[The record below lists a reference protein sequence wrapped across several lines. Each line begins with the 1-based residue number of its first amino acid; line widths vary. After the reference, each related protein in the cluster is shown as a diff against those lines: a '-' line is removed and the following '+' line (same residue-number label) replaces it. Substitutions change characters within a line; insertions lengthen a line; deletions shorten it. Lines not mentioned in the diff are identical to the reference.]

1 MKFNKLY
8 ACMFLLFLLNIIL
21 EKQIV
26 CESHDTDSTTKDQ
39 SSNEDDKGIDEASS
53 DESSKENA
61 EQVEGNTNV
70 NKKERKKVEDNIPEI
85 EESEKPLDNIE
96 SHEYQTEVTRLM
108 DIIVNSLYTHKE
120 VFLRELISNAA
131 DALEKIRFLSLS
143 DESILGEEKKLE
155 IRISANKEKNIL
167 SITDTGIG
175 MTKDDLINNLGT
187 IAKSGTSNFLEAI
200 SKSGGDMSLIGQ
212 FGVGFYSAFLVAD
225 KVIVYTKNNND
236 DQYIW
241 ESTADAKFSIYKD
254 PRGSTLKRGT
264 RISLHLKDD
273 ATNLLNDKKIIDLIS
288 KYSQFIQFPIY
299 LLHEK
304 VYTEEVLADI
314 AKEMENDPNYD
325 SVKIEE
331 TDDPNKKTRTVEKRV
346 KEWTLMNEQKPIW
359 LRSPKELKDEDYK
372 QFFSVLS
379 GFNDEPLYHIHF
391 SAEGEIEFKCLIY
404 IPSKAPSVND
414 QLFTKQTSVKL
425 YVRRV
430 LVADEFV
437 EFLPRYMSFVKGVVD
452 SDDLPLNV
460 SREQLQQNK
469 VLKAISKR
477 IVRKILDTFRK
488 LYTDGKKYKESLRA
502 ELEKETDKEK
512 QKEIQKKINEP
523 STYKLIYKEYRRYL
537 KSGCYEDDMNR
548 SKIAKLLLFKT
559 MLYPKSISLD
569 TYVEN
574 MKPDQKFIYYA
585 SGESYDYLSK
595 IPQLQIFKKKNI
607 DVLFLTESVDESC
620 IQRVQEYDG
629 KKFKSIQKGEIN
641 FELTEEEK
649 KKEEQMKKMYKALID
664 VISDTLRNQ
673 IFKVE
678 ISRRLV
684 DAPCA
689 VVSTE
694 WGLSGQMEKLMKIN
708 VSNSDQ
714 IKAMSGQKILEINPD
729 HPIMIDLLKRSVSD
743 PKDPELTQSIR
754 IIYQSAKLAS
764 GFDLEDTAD
773 LAQIVYD
780 HINHKLGVDNNLKI
794 DDLDP
799 SLFETKKID
808 EDGDNQKDEEEIN
821 IDDEIQK
828 QDTNDEPNDQK
839 DYDSEKNE
847 DELENLHSASE
858 EL

>member
-1 MKFNKLY
+1 MKLNKI
-8 ACMFLLFLLNIIL
+8 CTCLFLALFFSCLNLIQDNTKIL
-21 EKQIV
+21 
-26 CESHDTDSTTKDQ
+26 CESINNTNNNNEKGEEGDEKKKT
-39 SSNEDDKGIDEASS
+39 SNEEQKRDKDMLEEI
-53 DESSKENA
+53 KE
-61 EQVEGNTNV
+61 
-70 NKKERKKVEDNIPEI
+70 D
-85 EESEKPLDNIE
+85 EKPTGGIE
-96 SHEYQTEVTRLM
+96 NHEYQTEVTRLM
-108 DIIVNSLYTHKE
+108 DIIVNSLYTQKE

-143 DESILGEEKKLE
+143 DENVLGEEKKLE

-167 SITDTGIG
+167 SITDTGVG
-175 MTKDDLINNLGT
+175 MTKEDLINNLGT

-225 KVIVYTKNNND
+225 KVIVYTKHNND
-236 DQYIW
+236 EQYIW

-264 RISLHLKDD
+264 RISLHLKED
-273 ATNLLNDKKIIDLIS
+273 ATNLMNDKKLADLIS
-288 KYSQFIQFPIY
+288 RYSQFIQYPIY
-299 LLHEK
+299 LLYEN

-325 SVKIEE
+325 SVKVEE
-331 TDDPNKKTRTVEKRV
+331 SNDPNKKTRTVEK
-346 KEWTLMNEQKPIW
+346 KIKKWKLMNEQRPIW
-359 LRSPKELKDEDYK
+359 LRAPKELNEDDYK
-372 QFFSVLS
+372 KFFSVLS
-379 GFNDEPLYHIHF
+379 GYNDEPLYYIHF
-391 SAEGEIEFKCLIY
+391 FAEGEIEFKCLIY
-404 IPSKAPSVND
+404 IPSKAPSIND
-414 QLFTKQTSVKL
+414 QLFTKQNSIKL

-437 EFLPRYMSFVKGVVD
+437 EFLPRYMSFIKGVVD

-469 VLKAISKR
+469 ILKAISKR

-488 LYTDGKKYKESLRA
+488 LYTDGKKYKENLRS
-502 ELEKETDKEK
+502 ELEKETDEEK
-512 QKEIQKKINEP
+512 KKEIQKKISEP
-523 STYKLIYKEYRRYL
+523 SKYKLIYKEYRKYL
-537 KSGCYEDDMNR
+537 KSGCYEDDINR
-548 SKIAKLLLFKT
+548 SKIVKLLLFKT

-574 MKPDQKFIYYA
+574 MKPEQKFIYYA
-585 SGESYDYLSK
+585 SGESYEYLSK

-607 DVLFLTESVDESC
+607 DVLFLIESVDESC
-620 IQRVQEYDG
+620 IQRVQEYEG
-629 KKFKSIQKGEIN
+629 KKFKSIQKGEIT
-641 FELTEEEK
+641 FDLTEEEK
-649 KKEEQMKKMYKALID
+649 KKEEKVKKMYKALMD

-708 VSNSDQ
+708 VNNSDQ
-714 IKAMSGQKILEINPD
+714 IRAMSGQKILEINPD
-729 HPIMIDLLKRSVSD
+729 HPIMIDLLKRSVAN
-743 PKDPELTQSIR
+743 PKDSELTKSIK

-799 SLFETKKID
+799 SIFETKKID
-808 EDGDNQKDEEEIN
+808 DVDSTEGHKVDHEIN
-821 IDDEIQK
+821 IDEEILK
-828 QDTNDEPNDQK
+828 QDTSTNDDSSNDKKNDE
-839 DYDSEKNE
+839 
-847 DELENLHSASE
+847 L
-858 EL
+858 

>member
-1 MKFNKLY
+1 MKLNKIY
-8 ACMFLLFLLNIIL
+8 SFIFLFFVLCVLQEN
-21 EKQIV
+21 V
-26 CESHDTDSTTKDQ
+26 RRVSCDSSAEGDNGTNGV
-39 SSNEDDKGIDEASS
+39 SASGDDK
-53 DESSKENA
+53 KEIKRDRDTL
-61 EQVEGNTNV
+61 E
-70 NKKERKKVEDNIPEI
+70 EI
-85 EESEKPLDNIE
+85 EEGEKPTESME
-96 SHEYQTEVTRLM
+96 SHQYQTEVTRLM
-108 DIIVNSLYTHKE
+108 DIIVNSLYTQKE

-143 DESILGEEKKLE
+143 DESVLGEEKKLE

-225 KVIVYTKNNND
+225 KVIVYTKNNED
-236 DQYIW
+236 EQYIW
-241 ESTADAKFSIYKD
+241 ESTADAKFTIYKD
-254 PRGSTLKRGT
+254 PRGATLKRGT
-264 RISLHLKDD
+264 RISLHLKED
-273 ATNLLNDKKIIDLIS
+273 ATNLLNDKKLMDLIS

-299 LLHEK
+299 LLHEN

-314 AKEMENDPNYD
+314 AKEMVNDPNYD
-325 SVKIEE
+325 SVKVEE
-331 TDDPNKKTRTVEKRV
+331 TDDPNKKTRTVEKKV
-346 KEWTLMNEQKPIW
+346 KKWTLMNEQRPIW
-359 LRSPKELKDEDYK
+359 LRPPKELKDEDYN
-372 QFFSVLS
+372 QFFTVLS
-379 GFNDEPLYHIHF
+379 GYNDKPLYHIHF
-391 SAEGEIEFKCLIY
+391 FAEGEIEFKCLIY
-404 IPSKAPSVND
+404 IPSKAPSMND
-414 QLFTKQTSVKL
+414 QLYAKQNSLKL

-469 VLKAISKR
+469 ILKAVSKR
-477 IVRKILDTFRK
+477 IVRKILDTFHK
-488 LYTDGKKYKESLRA
+488 LYKEGKKNKETLRS
-502 ELEKETDKEK
+502 ELENESDEEK
-512 QKEIQKKINEP
+512 KKEITKKLSEP
-523 STYKLIYKEYRRYL
+523 STYKLIYKEYRKFL
-537 KSGCYEDDMNR
+537 KSGCYEDDINR
-548 SKIAKLLLFKT
+548 NKIAKLLLFKT
-559 MLYPKSISLD
+559 MQYPKSISLD
-569 TYVEN
+569 TYIEH

-585 SGESYDYLSK
+585 SGDSYEYLAK

-620 IQRVQEYDG
+620 IQRVQEYEG
-629 KKFKSIQKGEIN
+629 KKFKSIQKGEIT

-649 KKEEQMKKMYKALID
+649 KKEQQMQKMYKALID
-664 VISDTLRNQ
+664 VISDTLKNQ

-694 WGLSGQMEKLMKIN
+694 WGLSGQMEKLMKMN

-714 IKAMSGQKILEINPD
+714 IKAMSGQKILEINPN
-729 HPIMIDLLKRSVSD
+729 HPIMIDLLKRSVTN
-743 PKDPELTQSIR
+743 PKDLELTNSIK
-754 IIYQSAKLAS
+754 IMYQSAKLAS

-780 HINHKLGVDNNLKI
+780 HINQKLGVDNNLKI

-799 SLFETKKID
+799 SIFETKKIED
-808 EDGDNQKDEEEIN
+808 ENDSSKFEEEIN

-828 QDTNDEPNDQK
+828 K
-839 DYDSEKNE
+839 DNNGDDDLNIKS
-847 DELENLHSASE
+847 DEL
-858 EL
+858 

>member
-1 MKFNKLY
+1 MKLNRVFPC
-8 ACMFLLFLLNIIL
+8 ALLICALLPSWAPNTCNVL
-21 EKQIV
+21 
-26 CESHDTDSTTKDQ
+26 CESNEGKVEEKD
-39 SSNEDDKGIDEASS
+39 
-53 DESSKENA
+53 SKE
-61 EQVEGNTNV
+61 GP
-70 NKKERKKVEDNIPEI
+70 KKDSDNIPEI
-85 EESEKPLDNIE
+85 SDNEKPTSGIE
-96 SHEYQTEVTRLM
+96 QHQYQTEVTRLM
-108 DIIVNSLYTHKE
+108 DIIVNSLYTQKE

-131 DALEKIRFLSLS
+131 DALEKIRFMSLS
-143 DESILGEEKKLE
+143 DENVLGEEKKLE

-175 MTKDDLINNLGT
+175 MTKEDLINNLGT

-236 DQYIW
+236 EQYIW

-273 ATNLLNDKKIIDLIS
+273 ATNLMNDKKLVDLIS
-288 KYSQFIQFPIY
+288 KYSQFIQYPIY
-299 LLHEK
+299 LLHEN

-325 SVKIEE
+325 SVKVEE
-331 TDDPNKKTRTVEKRV
+331 TDDPNKKTRTVEKKV
-346 KEWTLMNEQKPIW
+346 KKWKLMNEQKPIW
-359 LRSPKELKDEDYK
+359 LRPPKELTDADYK
-372 QFFSVLS
+372 KFFSVLS
-379 GFNDEPLYHIHF
+379 GYNDEPLYHIHF
-391 SAEGEIEFKCLIY
+391 FAEGEIEFKCLIY
-404 IPSKAPSVND
+404 IPSRAPSIND
-414 QLFTKQTSVKL
+414 HLFTKQNSIKL

-469 VLKAISKR
+469 ILKAVSKR
-477 IVRKILDTFRK
+477 IVRKILDTFRT
-488 LYTDGKKYKESLRA
+488 LYINGKKNKEDLRA
-502 ELEKETDKEK
+502 ELAKETDEEK
-512 QKEIQKKINEP
+512 KKEIQKKINEP
-523 STYKLIYKEYRRYL
+523 STYKLIYKEYRKYL
-537 KSGCYEDDMNR
+537 KTGCYEDDINR
-548 SKIAKLLLFKT
+548 NKIVKLLLFKT
-559 MLYPKSISLD
+559 MLHPKSISLD

-585 SGESYDYLSK
+585 SGESYEYLSK

-607 DVLFLTESVDESC
+607 DVVFLTESVDESC
-620 IQRVQEYDG
+620 VQRVQEYDG
-629 KKFKSIQKGEIN
+629 KKFKSIQKGEIT
-641 FELTEEEK
+641 FDLTDDEK
-649 KKEEQMKKMYKALID
+649 KKEEKVKKMYKALID

-708 VSNSDQ
+708 VNNSDQ
-714 IKAMSGQKILEINPD
+714 IRAMSGQKILEINPD
-729 HPIMIDLLKRSVSD
+729 HPIMIDLLKRSVSN
-743 PKDPELTQSIR
+743 PKDSQLTESIK

-780 HINHKLGVDNNLKI
+780 HINQKLGVDNNLKI

-799 SLFETKKID
+799 AIFETKKLEQ
-808 EDGDNQKDEEEIN
+808 EDSGDAQKFHEEIN

-828 QDTNDEPNDQK
+828 QDSTTDSSPKNDE
-839 DYDSEKNE
+839 
-847 DELENLHSASE
+847 L
-858 EL
+858 

>member
-1 MKFNKLY
+1 MKLNRV
-8 ACMFLLFLLNIIL
+8 FLCAVFICALVPNWVPQSCNVL
-21 EKQIV
+21 
-26 CESHDTDSTTKDQ
+26 CES
-39 SSNEDDKGIDEASS
+39 NEGKVE
-53 DESSKENA
+53 EKESKE
-61 EQVEGNTNV
+61 EP
-70 NKKERKKVEDNIPEI
+70 KKDADNIPEI
-85 EESEKPLDNIE
+85 SDSEKPTSGIE
-96 SHEYQTEVTRLM
+96 QHQYQTEVTRMM
-108 DIIVNSLYTHKE
+108 DIIVNSLYTQKE

-143 DESILGEEKKLE
+143 DENVLGEEKKLE

-175 MTKDDLINNLGT
+175 MTKEDLINNLGT

-236 DQYIW
+236 EQYIW
-241 ESTADAKFSIYKD
+241 ESTADAKFTIYKD

-264 RISLHLKDD
+264 RISLHLKED
-273 ATNLLNDKKIIDLIS
+273 ATNLMNDKKLVDLIS
-288 KYSQFIQFPIY
+288 KYSQFIQYPIY
-299 LLHEK
+299 LLHEN

-325 SVKIEE
+325 SVKVEE
-331 TDDPNKKTRTVEKRV
+331 TDDPNKKTRTVEKKV
-346 KEWTLMNEQKPIW
+346 KKWKLMNEQKPIW
-359 LRSPKELKDEDYK
+359 LRPPKELTDADYK
-372 QFFSVLS
+372 KFFSVLS

-391 SAEGEIEFKCLIY
+391 FAEGEIEFKCLIY
-404 IPSKAPSVND
+404 IPSRAPSIND
-414 QLFTKQTSVKL
+414 HLFTKQNSIKL

-469 VLKAISKR
+469 ILKAVSKR
-477 IVRKILDTFRK
+477 IVRKILDTFRT
-488 LYTDGKKYKESLRA
+488 LYLNGKKNKEELRA
-502 ELEKETDKEK
+502 ELAKETDEEK
-512 QKEIQKKINEP
+512 KKDIQKKINEP
-523 STYKLIYKEYRRYL
+523 STYKLIYKEYRKYL
-537 KSGCYEDDMNR
+537 KTGCYEDDINR
-548 SKIAKLLLFKT
+548 NKIVKLLLFKT
-559 MLYPKSISLD
+559 MLHPKSISLD
-569 TYVEN
+569 TYIEN

-585 SGESYDYLSK
+585 SGESYEYLSK

-607 DVLFLTESVDESC
+607 DVVFLTESVDESC
-620 IQRVQEYDG
+620 VQRVQEYDG
-629 KKFKSIQKGEIN
+629 KKFKSIQKGEIT
-641 FELTEEEK
+641 FDLTEDEK
-649 KKEEQMKKMYKALID
+649 KKEEKVKKMYKALID

-708 VSNSDQ
+708 VNNSDQ
-714 IKAMSGQKILEINPD
+714 IRAMSGQKILEINPD
-729 HPIMIDLLKRSVSD
+729 HPIMIDLLKRSVSN
-743 PKDPELTQSIR
+743 PKDSQLTESIK

-780 HINHKLGVDNNLKI
+780 HINQKLGVDNNLKI

-799 SLFETKKID
+799 AIFETKKLEQ
-808 EDGDNQKDEEEIN
+808 EDSGDGQKFHEEIN

-828 QDTNDEPNDQK
+828 QDSATESSSKNDE
-839 DYDSEKNE
+839 
-847 DELENLHSASE
+847 L
-858 EL
+858 

>member
-1 MKFNKLY
+1 MKLNKVFPC
-8 ACMFLLFLLNIIL
+8 ALLICALLPSWVPQNYNVL
-21 EKQIV
+21 
-26 CESHDTDSTTKDQ
+26 CESNEGKVEDKD
-39 SSNEDDKGIDEASS
+39 K
-53 DESSKENA
+53 SKE
-61 EQVEGNTNV
+61 ET
-70 NKKERKKVEDNIPEI
+70 KKDTDNIPEI
-85 EESEKPLDNIE
+85 SDNEKPTSGIE
-96 SHEYQTEVTRLM
+96 QHQYQTEVTRLM
-108 DIIVNSLYTHKE
+108 DIIVNSLYTQKE

-131 DALEKIRFLSLS
+131 DALEKIRFMSLS
-143 DESILGEEKKLE
+143 DEKVLGEEKKLE

-175 MTKDDLINNLGT
+175 MTKEDLINNLGT

-236 DQYIW
+236 EQYIW

-273 ATNLLNDKKIIDLIS
+273 ATNLMNDKKLVDLIS
-288 KYSQFIQFPIY
+288 KYSQFIQYPIY
-299 LLHEK
+299 LLHEN

-325 SVKIEE
+325 SVKVEE
-331 TDDPNKKTRTVEKRV
+331 SDDPNKKTRTVEKRV
-346 KEWTLMNEQKPIW
+346 KKWKLMNEQKPIW
-359 LRSPKELKDEDYK
+359 LRPPKELTDADYK
-372 QFFSVLS
+372 KFFSVLS
-379 GFNDEPLYHIHF
+379 GYNDEPLYHIHF
-391 SAEGEIEFKCLIY
+391 FAEGEIEFKCLIY
-404 IPSKAPSVND
+404 IPSRAPTIND
-414 QLFTKQTSVKL
+414 QLFTKQNSIKL

-437 EFLPRYMSFVKGVVD
+437 EFLPRYMSFIKGVVD

-469 VLKAISKR
+469 ILKAVSKR
-477 IVRKILDTFRK
+477 IVRKILDTFRT
-488 LYTDGKKYKESLRA
+488 LYINGKKNKEDLRA
-502 ELEKETDKEK
+502 ELAKETDEEK
-512 QKEIQKKINEP
+512 KKEIQKKINEP
-523 STYKLIYKEYRRYL
+523 STYKLIYKEYRKYL
-537 KSGCYEDDMNR
+537 KTGCYEDDINR
-548 SKIAKLLLFKT
+548 SKIVKLLLFKT
-559 MLYPKSISLD
+559 MLHPKSISLD

-585 SGESYDYLSK
+585 SGESYEYLSK

-607 DVLFLTESVDESC
+607 DVVFLTESVDESC
-620 IQRVQEYDG
+620 VQRVQEYDG
-629 KKFKSIQKGEIN
+629 KKFKSIQKGEIT
-641 FELTEEEK
+641 FDLTDDEK
-649 KKEEQMKKMYKALID
+649 KKEEKVKKMYKALID

-708 VSNSDQ
+708 VNNSDQ
-714 IKAMSGQKILEINPD
+714 IRAMSGQKILEINPD
-729 HPIMIDLLKRSVSD
+729 HPIMIDLLKRSVSN
-743 PKDPELTQSIR
+743 PKDSELTESIK

-780 HINHKLGVDNNLKI
+780 HINQKLGVDNNLKI

-799 SLFETKKID
+799 AIFEAKKLEQ
-808 EDGDNQKDEEEIN
+808 EDSADGHKFHEEIN
-821 IDDEIQK
+821 IDDEIKK
-828 QDTNDEPNDQK
+828 QDSATGSTPKNDE
-839 DYDSEKNE
+839 
-847 DELENLHSASE
+847 L
-858 EL
+858 

>member
-1 MKFNKLY
+1 MLWKLSNVFRVTRGDLIKEQDIRPTSDKMKINRV
-8 ACMFLLFLLNIIL
+8 FLCAVFICALVPNWVPQSCNVL
-21 EKQIV
+21 
-26 CESHDTDSTTKDQ
+26 CES
-39 SSNEDDKGIDEASS
+39 NEGKVE
-53 DESSKENA
+53 EKESKE
-61 EQVEGNTNV
+61 EP
-70 NKKERKKVEDNIPEI
+70 KKDADNIPEI
-85 EESEKPLDNIE
+85 SDSEKPTSGIE
-96 SHEYQTEVTRLM
+96 QHQYQTEVTRMM
-108 DIIVNSLYTHKE
+108 DIIVNSLYTQKE

-143 DESILGEEKKLE
+143 DENVLGEEKKLE

-175 MTKDDLINNLGT
+175 MTKEDLINNLGT

-236 DQYIW
+236 EQYIW
-241 ESTADAKFSIYKD
+241 ESTADAKFTIYKD

-264 RISLHLKDD
+264 RISLHLKED
-273 ATNLLNDKKIIDLIS
+273 ATNLMNDKKLVDLIS
-288 KYSQFIQFPIY
+288 KYSQFIQYPIY
-299 LLHEK
+299 LLHEN

-325 SVKIEE
+325 SVKVEE
-331 TDDPNKKTRTVEKRV
+331 TDDPNKKTRTVEKKV
-346 KEWTLMNEQKPIW
+346 KKWKLMNEQKPIW
-359 LRSPKELKDEDYK
+359 LRPPKELTDADYK
-372 QFFSVLS
+372 KFFSVLS

-391 SAEGEIEFKCLIY
+391 FAEGEIEFKCLIY
-404 IPSKAPSVND
+404 IPSRAPSIND
-414 QLFTKQTSVKL
+414 HLFTKQNSIKL

-469 VLKAISKR
+469 ILKAVSKR
-477 IVRKILDTFRK
+477 IVRKILDTFRT
-488 LYTDGKKYKESLRA
+488 LYLNGKKNKEELRA
-502 ELEKETDKEK
+502 ELAKETDEEK
-512 QKEIQKKINEP
+512 KKDIQKKINEP
-523 STYKLIYKEYRRYL
+523 STYKLIYKEYRKYL
-537 KSGCYEDDMNR
+537 KTGCYEDDINR
-548 SKIAKLLLFKT
+548 NKIVKLLLFKT
-559 MLYPKSISLD
+559 MLHPKSISLD

-585 SGESYDYLSK
+585 SGESYEYLSK

-607 DVLFLTESVDESC
+607 DVVFLTESVDESC
-620 IQRVQEYDG
+620 VQRVQEYDG
-629 KKFKSIQKGEIN
+629 KKFKSIQKGEIT
-641 FELTEEEK
+641 FDLTEDEK
-649 KKEEQMKKMYKALID
+649 KKEEKVKKMYKALID
-664 VISDTLRNQ
+664 VISDTLKNQ

-708 VSNSDQ
+708 VNNSDQ
-714 IKAMSGQKILEINPD
+714 IRAMSGQKILEINPD
-729 HPIMIDLLKRSVSD
+729 HPIMIDLLKRSVSN
-743 PKDPELTQSIR
+743 PKDSQLTESIK

-780 HINHKLGVDNNLKI
+780 HINQKLGVDNNLKI

-799 SLFETKKID
+799 AIFETKKLEQ
-808 EDGDNQKDEEEIN
+808 EDSGDGQKFHEEIN

-828 QDTNDEPNDQK
+828 QDSTTESSSKNDE
-839 DYDSEKNE
+839 
-847 DELENLHSASE
+847 L
-858 EL
+858 

>member
-1 MKFNKLY
+1 MKLNQVFPY
-8 ACMFLLFLLNIIL
+8 AVLIFIFFINLIQENRNVL
-21 EKQIV
+21 
-26 CESHDTDSTTKDQ
+26 CES
-39 SSNEDDKGIDEASS
+39 NEG
-53 DESSKENA
+53 
-61 EQVEGNTNV
+61 G
-70 NKKERKKVEDNIPEI
+70 KVEENDNLKNDELKNDELKNVELKKDKDSIPEI
-85 EESEKPLDNIE
+85 SESEKPTSGIE
-96 SHEYQTEVTRLM
+96 QHQYQTEVTRLM
-108 DIIVNSLYTHKE
+108 DIIVNSLYTQKE

-131 DALEKIRFLSLS
+131 DALEKIRFMSLS
-143 DESILGEEKKLE
+143 DENVLGDEKKLE

-175 MTKDDLINNLGT
+175 MTKEDLINNLGT

-273 ATNLLNDKKIIDLIS
+273 ATNLMNDKKLVDLIS
-288 KYSQFIQFPIY
+288 KYSQFIQYPIY
-299 LLHEK
+299 LLHEN

-314 AKEMENDPNYD
+314 AKEMVNDPNYD
-325 SVKIEE
+325 SVKVEE
-331 TDDPNKKTRTVEKRV
+331 SDDPNKKTRTVEKKV
-346 KEWTLMNEQKPIW
+346 KKWKLMNEQKPIW
-359 LRSPKELKDEDYK
+359 LRSPKELSNDDYK
-372 QFFSVLS
+372 KFFSVLS
-379 GFNDEPLYHIHF
+379 GYNDEPLYHIHF
-391 SAEGEIEFKCLIY
+391 FAEGEIEFKCLIY
-404 IPSKAPSVND
+404 IPSRAPSIND
-414 QLFTKQTSVKL
+414 QLFTKQNSIKL

-437 EFLPRYMSFVKGVVD
+437 DFLPRYMSFIKGVVD

-469 VLKAISKR
+469 ILKAVSKR
-477 IVRKILDTFRK
+477 IVRKILDTFRN
-488 LYTDGKKYKESLRA
+488 LYTEGKKNKENLRA
-502 ELEKETDKEK
+502 ELAKETDEEK
-512 QKEIQKKINEP
+512 KKEIQKKINEP
-523 STYKLIYKEYRRYL
+523 STYKLIYKEYRKYL
-537 KSGCYEDDMNR
+537 KSGCYEDDINR
-548 SKIAKLLLFKT
+548 SKIVKLLLFKT

-585 SGESYDYLSK
+585 SGESYEYLSK

-607 DVLFLTESVDESC
+607 DVVFLTESVDESC
-620 IQRVQEYDG
+620 IQRVQEYEG
-629 KKFKSIQKGEIN
+629 KKFKSVQKGEIT
-641 FELTEEEK
+641 FDLTEEEK
-649 KKEEQMKKMYKALID
+649 KKEEKVKKMYKALID

-708 VSNSDQ
+708 VNNSDQ
-714 IKAMSGQKILEINPD
+714 IRAMSGQKILEINPD
-729 HPIMIDLLKRSVSD
+729 HPIMIDLLKRSVTN
-743 PKDPELTQSIR
+743 PKDTQLTESIK

-780 HINHKLGVDNNLKI
+780 HINQKLGVDNNLKI

-799 SLFETKKID
+799 AIFETKKMEN
-808 EDGDNQKDEEEIN
+808 EDSSDSQKFDEEIN

-828 QDTNDEPNDQK
+828 QDTTPATESTPKNDE
-839 DYDSEKNE
+839 
-847 DELENLHSASE
+847 L
-858 EL
+858 

>member
-1 MKFNKLY
+1 MKLNRVIPCALLIGALLLSWVPQTFNVLC
-8 ACMFLLFLLNIIL
+8 A
-21 EKQIV
+21 
-26 CESHDTDSTTKDQ
+26 
-39 SSNEDDKGIDEASS
+39 S
-53 DESSKENA
+53 DEGKGEEKE
-61 EQVEGNTNV
+61 
-70 NKKERKKVEDNIPEI
+70 KKEETKKDTDNIPEI
-85 EESEKPLDNIE
+85 ADNEKPTSGIE
-96 SHEYQTEVTRLM
+96 QHQYQTEVTRLM
-108 DIIVNSLYTHKE
+108 DIIVNSLYTQKE

-131 DALEKIRFLSLS
+131 DALEKIRFMSLS
-143 DESILGEEKKLE
+143 DEKVLGEEKKLE

-175 MTKDDLINNLGT
+175 MTKEDLINNLGT

-236 DQYIW
+236 EQYIW

-273 ATNLLNDKKIIDLIS
+273 ATNLMNDKKLVDLIS
-288 KYSQFIQFPIY
+288 KYSQFIQYPIY
-299 LLHEK
+299 LLHEN

-325 SVKIEE
+325 SVKVEE
-331 TDDPNKKTRTVEKRV
+331 SDDPNKKTRTVEKKV
-346 KEWTLMNEQKPIW
+346 KKWKLMNEQKPIW
-359 LRSPKELKDEDYK
+359 LRPPKELTDEDYK
-372 QFFSVLS
+372 KFFSVLS

-391 SAEGEIEFKCLIY
+391 FAEGEIEFKCLIY
-404 IPSKAPSVND
+404 IPSRAPSIND
-414 QLFTKQTSVKL
+414 HLFTKQNSIKL

-437 EFLPRYMSFVKGVVD
+437 EFLPRYMSFIKGVVD

-469 VLKAISKR
+469 ILKAVSKR
-477 IVRKILDTFRK
+477 IVRKILDTFRT
-488 LYTDGKKYKESLRA
+488 LYTSGKKNKEDLRA
-502 ELEKETDKEK
+502 QLAKETDEEK
-512 QKEIQKKINEP
+512 KKEIQKKINEP
-523 STYKLIYKEYRRYL
+523 STYKLIYKEYRKYL
-537 KSGCYEDDMNR
+537 KTGCYEDDINR
-548 SKIAKLLLFKT
+548 SKIVKLLLFKT
-559 MLYPKSISLD
+559 MLHPKSISLD

-585 SGESYDYLSK
+585 SGDSYEYLSK

-607 DVLFLTESVDESC
+607 DVVFLTESVDESC
-620 IQRVQEYDG
+620 VQRVQEYDG
-629 KKFKSIQKGEIN
+629 KKFKSIQKGEIT
-641 FELTEEEK
+641 FELTDDEK
-649 KKEEQMKKMYKALID
+649 KKEEKVKKMYKALID

-708 VSNSDQ
+708 VNNADQ

-729 HPIMIDLLKRSVSD
+729 HPIMIDLLKRSVSN
-743 PKDPELTQSIR
+743 PKDSQLTESIK

-780 HINHKLGVDNNLKI
+780 HINQKLGVDNNLKI

-799 SLFETKKID
+799 AIFETKKMEQ
-808 EDGDNQKDEEEIN
+808 EDSPDGQKFHEEIN

-828 QDTNDEPNDQK
+828 QDAAPEAAPKNDE
-839 DYDSEKNE
+839 
-847 DELENLHSASE
+847 L
-858 EL
+858 

>member
-1 MKFNKLY
+1 MKLNRVFPCALLIGALLPSWVPRNFNVL
-8 ACMFLLFLLNIIL
+8 
-21 EKQIV
+21 
-26 CESHDTDSTTKDQ
+26 CES
-39 SSNEDDKGIDEASS
+39 NEG
-53 DESSKENA
+53 
-61 EQVEGNTNV
+61 
-70 NKKERKKVEDNIPEI
+70 KVEDNGSKEEIKKDTDSIPEI
-85 EESEKPLDNIE
+85 SDNEKPTSGIE
-96 SHEYQTEVTRLM
+96 QHQYQTEVTRLM
-108 DIIVNSLYTHKE
+108 DIIVNSLYTQKE

-131 DALEKIRFLSLS
+131 DALEKIRFMSLS
-143 DESILGEEKKLE
+143 DEKVLGEEKKLE

-175 MTKDDLINNLGT
+175 MTKEDLINNLGT

-236 DQYIW
+236 EQYIW

-264 RISLHLKDD
+264 KISLHLKDD
-273 ATNLLNDKKIIDLIS
+273 ATNLMNDKKLVDLIS
-288 KYSQFIQFPIY
+288 KYSQFIQYPIY
-299 LLHEK
+299 LLHEN

-325 SVKIEE
+325 SVKVEE
-331 TDDPNKKTRTVEKRV
+331 TDDPNKKTRTVEKKV
-346 KEWTLMNEQKPIW
+346 KKWKLMNEQKPIW
-359 LRSPKELKDEDYK
+359 LRPPKELTDADYK
-372 QFFSVLS
+372 KFFSVLS
-379 GFNDEPLYHIHF
+379 GYNDEPLYHIHF
-391 SAEGEIEFKCLIY
+391 FAEGEIEFKCLIY
-404 IPSKAPSVND
+404 IPSRAPSIND
-414 QLFTKQTSVKL
+414 HLFTKQNSIKL

-469 VLKAISKR
+469 ILKAVSKR
-477 IVRKILDTFRK
+477 IVRKILDTFRT
-488 LYTDGKKYKESLRA
+488 LYTNGKKNKEDLRA
-502 ELEKETDKEK
+502 QLAKETDEEK
-512 QKEIQKKINEP
+512 KKEIEKKINEP
-523 STYKLIYKEYRRYL
+523 STYKLIYKEYRKYL
-537 KSGCYEDDMNR
+537 KTGCYEDDINR
-548 SKIAKLLLFKT
+548 SKIVKLLLFKT
-559 MLYPKSISLD
+559 MLHPKSISLD

-585 SGESYDYLSK
+585 SGESYEYLSK

-607 DVLFLTESVDESC
+607 DVVFLTESVDESC
-620 IQRVQEYDG
+620 VQRVQEYDG
-629 KKFKSIQKGEIN
+629 KKFKSIQKGEIT
-641 FELTEEEK
+641 FDLTDDEK
-649 KKEEQMKKMYKALID
+649 KKEEKVKKMYKALID

-708 VSNSDQ
+708 VNNAEQ
-714 IKAMSGQKILEINPD
+714 IRAMSGQKILEINPD
-729 HPIMIDLLKRSVSD
+729 HPIMIDLLKRSVSN
-743 PKDPELTQSIR
+743 PKDSQLTESIK

-780 HINHKLGVDNNLKI
+780 HINQKLGVDNNLKI

-799 SLFETKKID
+799 AIFETKKMEQ
-808 EDGDNQKDEEEIN
+808 EDSAEGQTFHEEIN
-821 IDDEIQK
+821 IEDEIQK
-828 QDTNDEPNDQK
+828 QDSATESAPKNDE
-839 DYDSEKNE
+839 
-847 DELENLHSASE
+847 L
-858 EL
+858 

>member
-1 MKFNKLY
+1 MKLNRVIPCALLIGALLPSWVPQTFNVLC
-8 ACMFLLFLLNIIL
+8 A
-21 EKQIV
+21 
-26 CESHDTDSTTKDQ
+26 
-39 SSNEDDKGIDEASS
+39 S
-53 DESSKENA
+53 DEGKGEEKE
-61 EQVEGNTNV
+61 
-70 NKKERKKVEDNIPEI
+70 KKEETKKDTDNIPEI
-85 EESEKPLDNIE
+85 ADNEKPTSGIE
-96 SHEYQTEVTRLM
+96 QHQYQTEVTRLM
-108 DIIVNSLYTHKE
+108 DIIVNSLYTQKE

-131 DALEKIRFLSLS
+131 DALEKIRFMSLS
-143 DESILGEEKKLE
+143 DEKVLGEEKKLE

-175 MTKDDLINNLGT
+175 MTKEDLINNLGT

-236 DQYIW
+236 EQYIW

-273 ATNLLNDKKIIDLIS
+273 ATTLMNDKKLVDLIS
-288 KYSQFIQFPIY
+288 KYSQFIQYPIY
-299 LLHEK
+299 LLHEN

-325 SVKIEE
+325 SVKVEE
-331 TDDPNKKTRTVEKRV
+331 SDDPNKKTRTVEKKV
-346 KEWTLMNEQKPIW
+346 KKWKLMNEQKPIW
-359 LRSPKELKDEDYK
+359 LRPPKELTDEDYK
-372 QFFSVLS
+372 KFFSVLS

-391 SAEGEIEFKCLIY
+391 FAEGEIEFKCLIY
-404 IPSKAPSVND
+404 IPSRAPSIND
-414 QLFTKQTSVKL
+414 HLFTKQNSIKL

-437 EFLPRYMSFVKGVVD
+437 EFLPRYMSFIKGVVD

-469 VLKAISKR
+469 ILKAVSKR
-477 IVRKILDTFRK
+477 IVRKILDTFRT
-488 LYTDGKKYKESLRA
+488 LYTSGKKNKEDLRA
-502 ELEKETDKEK
+502 QLAKETDEEK
-512 QKEIQKKINEP
+512 KKEIQKKINEP
-523 STYKLIYKEYRRYL
+523 STYKLIYKEYRKYL
-537 KSGCYEDDMNR
+537 KTGCYEDDINR
-548 SKIAKLLLFKT
+548 SKIVKLLLFKT
-559 MLYPKSISLD
+559 MLHPKSISLD

-585 SGESYDYLSK
+585 SGDSYEYLSK

-607 DVLFLTESVDESC
+607 DVVFLTESVDESC
-620 IQRVQEYDG
+620 VQRVQEYDG
-629 KKFKSIQKGEIN
+629 KKFKSIQKGEIT
-641 FELTEEEK
+641 FELTDDEK
-649 KKEEQMKKMYKALID
+649 KKEEKVKKMYKALID

-708 VSNSDQ
+708 VNNADQ

-729 HPIMIDLLKRSVSD
+729 HPIMIDLLKRSVSN
-743 PKDPELTQSIR
+743 PKDSQLTESIK

-780 HINHKLGVDNNLKI
+780 HINQKLGVDNNLKI

-799 SLFETKKID
+799 AIFETKKMEQ
-808 EDGDNQKDEEEIN
+808 EDSPDGQKFHEEIN

-828 QDTNDEPNDQK
+828 QDAAPEAAPKNDE
-839 DYDSEKNE
+839 
-847 DELENLHSASE
+847 L
-858 EL
+858 